1 MHILVEELLAD
12 HEPASSKYVDV
23 ANAVMYI
30 NMYTYVG
37 PNYLY
42 MHLLELNLV
51 EVVTHIMQGLET
63 KKINRSLKR
72 CLFITVLP
80 LGA

>member
-1 MHILVEELLAD
+1 MMPLILFKHPMRAHILVEELLAD

-30 NMYTYVG
+30 NMYTYVHVG

-42 MHLLELNLV
+42 MHLLTRVEL
-51 EVVTHIMQGLET
+51 G
-63 KKINRSLKR
+63 
-72 CLFITVLP
+72 
-80 LGA
+80 